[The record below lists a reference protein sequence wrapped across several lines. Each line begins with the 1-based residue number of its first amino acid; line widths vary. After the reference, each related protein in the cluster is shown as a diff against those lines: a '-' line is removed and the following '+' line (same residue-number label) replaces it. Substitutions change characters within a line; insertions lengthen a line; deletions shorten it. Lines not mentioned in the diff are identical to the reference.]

1 MRHLHR
7 ILAWAKSLMFIDPHL
22 DPSAERYAD
31 FQKLV
36 ETAKKQRPL
45 IEFHRVCYDGGGPNR
60 TFPTRAEFENRFGK
74 LDGQL
79 KRDGLSAELFVWDDF
94 HDRYLISNLIGILL
108 PNGYDTSKDSGSMTT
123 WTRLSPADRDDVQ
136 REFDPATK
144 RHSLKWRIPLGIPT
158 GG

>member
-94 HDRYLISNLIGILL
+94 HDRYLQS
-108 PNGYDTSKDSGSMTT
+108 
-123 WTRLSPADRDDVQ
+123 DRDSPSQ
-136 REFDPATK
+136 RVRHIKGFWFDDDLDKTI
-144 RHSLKWRIPLGIPT
+144 S
-158 GG
+158 GGSG